1 MLYCLLPL
9 AMLWNGQFRFGSLFA
24 VYYGPVDDND
34 LHQHAAYQLIVA
46 RNSKAKVLD
55 KDGNEYCGASLLIPP
70 TIPHIIYSEKP
81 LISLYIEAQS
91 NIMGALLQY
100 INGNGISVVPVTAL
114 PFSADTSLLSI
125 IDILNSD
132 ADIMTDKIDKRLK
145 NILDELARN
154 PGTLSITQAA
164 NEADISAS
172 RLRTLVREQLG
183 VPLST
188 WLLWR
193 KLECAAKAL
202 MSGHSFAEAAIM
214 GGFSDQA
221 HFNRTMKNMFGIRPT
236 IAINSLR

>member
-1 MLYCLLPL
+1 
-9 AMLWNGQFRFGSLFA
+9 MLWNGQFRFGSLFA
-24 VYYGPVDDND
+24 VYFGPVDDND

-46 RNSKAKVLD
+46 RDSKAKVLD
-55 KDGNEYCGASLLIPP
+55 KDGNEYCGTNLLIPP
-70 TIPHIIYSEKP
+70 LFPHIICSEEP

-91 NIMGALLQY
+91 NITGLLLQY
-100 INGNGISVVPVTAL
+100 SHGNSISTLPSTGL
-114 PFSADTSLLSI
+114 PFSADTPLTSI
-125 IDILNSD
+125 VDILNSYANIT
-132 ADIMTDKIDKRLK
+132 ADIIDIRLK
-145 NILDELARN
+145 NILVKLGHN
-154 PGTLSITQAA
+154 PGFLSIAQAA
-164 NEADISAS
+164 NEADISTS

-193 KLECAAKAL
+193 KLEYAAKAL
-202 MSGHSFAEAAIM
+202 AYGHSYAEAAIM